1 MKKRS
6 ILLALCLA
14 LLFSTLS
21 PAAFAADL
29 DTPVDDP
36 VDPDPYLYIHTIDID
51 LDIASSGAASCYASA
66 FVPDTTKTVYVT
78 IWLQRRALDSTS
90 ASDFTTYRGP
100 WSDSGTYTVTVDKLT
115 YVTRGYTYR
124 LLVGVDVYSGNIL
137 VDTTSAESDYFDFT

>member
-6 ILLALCLA
+6 IFLALCLA
-14 LLFSTLS
+14 LLLSTFS
-21 PAAFAADL
+21 PAAYAADL

-36 VDPDPYLYIHTIDID
+36 ADPDPYLYISSIGID

-78 IWLQRRALDSTS
+78 IWLQRRALDSTDVD
-90 ASDFTTYRGP
+90 DFTTYRGP
-100 WSDSGTYTVTVDKLT
+100 WSNSGTYRITVDKLT

-124 LLVGVDVYSGNIL
+124 LLVGVDVYSGSTA
-137 VDTTSAESDYFDFT
+137 VYSTSAESNYLNFA